1 MGEILRTPSGKA
13 MLLTPR
19 SASHSIALA
28 ALESFWPDKLYE
40 YNKNFANNTSKKI
53 PHPAVYFPQY
63 EAFVGQTDLAIIL
76 RNPVERFRST
86 CAHRPQISIEQ
97 HLANPFY
104 KPLPQGQWVKIF
116 LFETQLQEC
125 ADWLGITVPLEQIDP
140 TEENDKPTLT
150 SEQENIVKQIYAND
164 MALWESLSIATD
176 TIAPITPKEFSA
188 NLVRQE

>member
-19 SASHSIALA
+19 SASHSMALA
-28 ALESFWPDKLYE
+28 ALESFWPDKLAE
-40 YNKNFANNTSKKI
+40 YNSAQGSQ
-53 PHPAVYFPQY
+53 HPANYLPSY

-86 CAHRPQISIEQ
+86 CAHRPQISVEQ

-104 KPLPQGQWVKIF
+104 KPLPQCQWVRIF

-125 ADWLGITVPLEQIDP
+125 ADWLGITTPLEQVDP
-140 TEENDKPTLT
+140 TEQNNKPTLT
-150 SEQENIVKQIYAND
+150 LEQENIVKQIYFND
-164 MALWESLSIATD
+164 MALWESLQT
-176 TIAPITPKEFSA
+176 
-188 NLVRQE
+188 N